1 MTNRTKAV
9 FWIIFVFLAGSFV
22 GGALSYALIRPAH
35 FHAGGDTD
43 RRPAGTRAGTALA
56 ATGSRFLQRLDRAL
70 DLDPEQEVQVRRIVE
85 ATRKSFREAA
95 DEASRMHRKIRKQ
108 ARNQIRDLLKP
119 EQVEKYDEMIRLKDR
134 RFREGKRRGP
144 GPSSIIQAGSLRRRN

>member
-43 RRPAGTRAGTALA
+43 RRPPARGPGQPRRN
-56 ATGSRFLQRLDRAL
+56 GSRFLQRLDRAL
-70 DLDPEQEVQVRRIVE
+70 DLDPDQEVQARRIVE

-144 GPSSIIQAGSLRRRN
+144 GPCQ